1 VSRRLAPLALLAV
14 VLAACGGDLPRDEDG
29 LVTVDHVAIDVPEGW
44 ERVDDDADASLVT
57 NTRFVDPDQR
67 LQLLQVIA
75 GCGEGGVDALVDAV
89 GEPRGAFV
97 VTGAFEART
106 EPEVD
111 GLDRARRV
119 TLELEPV
126 GTDTTEEAT
135 IEAVYGEAGRAL
147 LLVELTLPDGSD
159 DVDVEAVLGSLTVD
173 GDALADSCA

>member
-1 VSRRLAPLALLAV
+1 VSRRLVPLALVLV
-14 VLAACGGDLPRDEDG
+14 VLAGCGGDLPRDEAG
-29 LVTVDHVAIDVPEGW
+29 LVTVDHVALDVPEGW

-57 NTRFVDPDQR
+57 NTRFVDPDRR

-97 VTGAFEART
+97 VTGAFEATT
-106 EPEVD
+106 EPEVA

-126 GTDTTEEAT
+126 GTDTAEDAT

-147 LLVELTLPDGSD
+147 LLVELSLPVAGA
-159 DVDVEAVLGSLTVD
+159 DVDAEAVLASLTVD
-173 GDALADSCA
+173 GDALAASCD